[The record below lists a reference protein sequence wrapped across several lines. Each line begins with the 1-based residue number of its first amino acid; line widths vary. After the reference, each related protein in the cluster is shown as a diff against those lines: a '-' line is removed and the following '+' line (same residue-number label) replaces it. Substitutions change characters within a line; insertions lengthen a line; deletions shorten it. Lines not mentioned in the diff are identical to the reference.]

1 MVLNACKHN
10 GVMALFILL
19 CCFLGSFLFSPV
31 VYAAD
36 PIPAQCVKI
45 SCQCQQLSRPAWQES
60 CTNHQ
65 QSIYDRCV
73 AGSGSLVDYCRW
85 QGAYAFPV
93 ALAGRGQ
100 TAEPVN
106 SVEASLESAKTV
118 DSQLWSLN
126 QDLVSARQ
134 FFTVKK
140 FGAQAT
146 ALKKLD
152 AHLLALAS
160 KAVALAVFYQQQGE
174 DQLEAQQKVVA
185 GMQSLFDQLQQ
196 SYQLWGDD
204 ADLAASKYFK
214 RILRYQ
220 GNLNEHQ
227 GLWFERRG
235 LLRQASMHWQ
245 QAGDFSKR
253 LQVLAVNNKSKQKFV
268 DYYRNQAA
276 SRWSRSADLAQR
288 SGQIDDVDGLAEKA
302 DKLWSSAK

>member
-1 MVLNACKHN
+1 
-10 GVMALFILL
+10 MAVAILL
-19 CCFLGSFLFSPV
+19 SCFLGSFLFSPV
-31 VYAAD
+31 VFAAD
-36 PIPAQCVKI
+36 PIPSQCVKI
-45 SCQCQQLSRPAWQES
+45 SCQCQQLSRPAWQQS
-60 CTNHQ
+60 CTAHQ

-73 AGSGSLVDYCRW
+73 AGGGSLVDYCRW

-100 TAEPVN
+100 SPEPVA
-106 SVEASLESAKTV
+106 SVEAALESSKVV

-126 QDLVSARQ
+126 QDLTSARQ
-134 FFTVKK
+134 FFTANDY
-140 FGAQAT
+140 GAQAT

-152 AHLLALAS
+152 AHLLSLAS

-174 DQLEAQQKVVA
+174 DQLEDQQKVVA

-196 SYQLWGDD
+196 SYQQWSED
-204 ADLAASKYFK
+204 ADLSATKYLK

-227 GLWFERRG
+227 GLWFERRA
-235 LLRQASMHWQ
+235 LYRQASAHWQ
-245 QAGDFSKR
+245 QAGDLAKR
-253 LQVLAVNNKSKQKFV
+253 LQILAVDNKSKQRFV

-288 SGQIDDVDGLAEKA
+288 SGQIDDVQSLAEKA
-302 DKLWSSAK
+302 DKLWLNEK